1 MKNRVIVLVILITV
15 LVIAAFATR
24 PLYIHADA
32 NPFHTRAFISAYGGL
47 PDTLNSLFTG
57 SGKCAGC
64 HGSDP
69 NFLASIPGQTF
80 PAIAMPGSWDINPTD
95 FWRSSMMANSAKDPF
110 WRAKVAHEV
119 AINPEHQA
127 ELEDKC
133 TSCHAPLGNFGAAH
147 MGINHYTMEMLIS
160 DSLAL
165 DGVSCVACHQQSADS
180 SGFSFSGDL
189 KFDSAV
195 IYGPYGIGKD
205 EPSLFD
211 EPMNTYTGYEIM
223 HGAHIVN
230 SNVCADCHT
239 LITNSVDLEGNLTGE
254 IYVEQA
260 TYHEWVNSAFS
271 GEGVEIPVEFENHE
285 ASCQSCHMPRIEE
298 PVIISSGYAFLEPR
312 TPYGLHTLVGAN
324 TAMLEIL
331 RDNVEELGLTA
342 TAEQFDSTIA
352 YTRNMLLEQSI
363 ELEVFENINYETL
376 ELSFSV
382 LLNNKAGHKF
392 PSGYP
397 ARRAFVEAI
406 VVLNEDTL
414 FHSGKM
420 DVSGSRIL
428 GSDDFGL
435 DVFEPHYDV
444 ITDESQVLIYEQVSA
459 DINSSPT
466 NVLEQAFLSIKDNR
480 LVPIGFSM
488 NHSAYDTTSLEGA
501 VLEDPNFNITEL
513 SGETGSGSDRV
524 TYKMPDSPSFNSIGW
539 DNPATVTVNVYYQS
553 MPPRWVE
560 SMFDWDLQPI
570 STFQTLFEE
579 HGSAAVLIASNSS
592 LLMGVSSIDAPHF
605 TEAEFT
611 IGPNP
616 TSDGFTTLYYSNLT
630 DCADFEVYNVR
641 GELCSHGTLDDRQG
655 AKQIELPHTKGMYL
669 VRISS
674 SNGSSNGSAESKSL
688 QVIVR

>member
-1 MKNRVIVLVILITV
+1 MNHKIILLVISITA
-15 LVIAAFATR
+15 LLIAAFATR
-24 PLYIHADA
+24 PLFIHTDA
-32 NPFHTRAFISAYGGL
+32 NPFHGRTFVSAYGGL

-80 PAIAMPGSWDINPTD
+80 PAIAMPGEWDINPTD
-95 FWRSSMMANSAKDPF
+95 FWRSSIMANSAKDPF
-110 WRAKVAHEV
+110 WRAKVSHEV
-119 AINPEHQA
+119 AVNPQHQA

-133 TSCHAPLGNFGAAH
+133 TSCHAPLGNFGAEH

-180 SGFSFSGDL
+180 SGFSFSGDM

-195 IYGPYGIGKD
+195 IYGPYGIGED
-205 EPSLFD
+205 EPLLYD
-211 EPMNTYTGYEIM
+211 LPMNTYTGYEIM
-223 HGAHIVN
+223 HGAHMVN

-239 LITNSVDLEGNLTGE
+239 LITNSVGNLTGE

-271 GEGVEIPVEFENHE
+271 GEGVEIPVEFESQE
-285 ASCQSCHMPRIEE
+285 ASCQSCHMPRIED

-312 TPYGLHTLVGAN
+312 TPFGLHTLVGAN

-352 YTRNMLLEQSI
+352 YTRTMLLEQSI
-363 ELEVFENINYETL
+363 ELEVFENLNNESL

-382 LLNNKAGHKF
+382 LVKNKAGHKF

-397 ARRAFVEAI
+397 ARRAFIEAI
-406 VVLNEDTL
+406 VVSNDDTL

-420 DVSGSRIL
+420 DASGSRIL

-459 DINSSPT
+459 DINSNPT
-466 NVLEQAFLSIKDNR
+466 NVLEQAFLSVKDNR

-488 NHSAYDTTSLEGA
+488 NHSAYDTTSLYGA
-501 VLEDPNFNITEL
+501 VLEDPNFNTIEL
-513 SGETGSGSDRV
+513 SGESGSGSDRV
-524 TYKMPDSPSFNSIGW
+524 TYKMPATPAFNSIGW
-539 DNPATVTVNVYYQS
+539 DNPASVTVNVYYQS

-570 STFQTLFEE
+570 STFQSLFEE

-592 LLMGVSSIDAPHF
+592 LLMGVNSIDE
-605 TEAEFT
+605 TNLQEAV
-611 IGPNP
+611 
-616 TSDGFTTLYYSNLT
+616 
-630 DCADFEVYNVR
+630 FEVYNAS
-641 GELCSHGTLDDRQG
+641 GELCSHGTLDGSQG
-655 AKQIELPHTKGMYL
+655 AKKIELPYAKGLYF

-674 SNGSSNGSAESKSL
+674 NNGSTQSKSL